1 MHLLKIL
8 AAIIL
13 PLLFTACKSTPATD
27 DNDTGGAIKFEE
39 RIFNMASS
47 SCKTNPD
54 RCAKV
59 ALTYPVATAGD
70 DAAVIAL
77 INDTIMK
84 YVSNSVAIFEES
96 ADGAAP
102 ALEAAAAAFI
112 GEYEIF
118 LQEEP
123 EYEIGWAIETTG
135 KVLYQSAQYLT
146 IEIANYS
153 YAGGAHPNTYVY
165 LLNFDPATGAL
176 LDPMEKISDVK
187 KLMQLA
193 EAKFRET
200 RELPANADLVEEG
213 YFWDGAFILPQNI
226 GITDQGLYFFYN
238 AYEVAAY
245 VAGPTEFI
253 ITYEALK
260 DIWQG

>member
-1 MHLLKIL
+1 MHLLKIV
-8 AAIIL
+8 AAIML
-13 PLLFTACKSTPATD
+13 TLLFTACKSTPATD
-27 DNDTGGAIKFEE
+27 ENDTGGAITFEE
-39 RIFNMASS
+39 RIFNMESS

-59 ALTYPVATAGD
+59 ALTYPVATDG

-96 ADGAAP
+96 ADGSAP

-146 IEIANYS
+146 VEISNYT

-176 LDPMEKISDVK
+176 LDPMDKISDVK

-193 EAKFRET
+193 ETKFRVA
-200 RELPANADLVEEG
+200 RDLPANADLVEEG
-213 YFWDGAFILPQNI
+213 YFWDGAFILPQSI
-226 GITDQGLYFFYN
+226 GITAQGLYFFYN
-238 AYEVAAY
+238 AYEVAPY
-245 VAGPTEFI
+245 VAGPTEFTI
-253 ITYEALK
+253 PYEELK
-260 DIWQG
+260 GIWQG